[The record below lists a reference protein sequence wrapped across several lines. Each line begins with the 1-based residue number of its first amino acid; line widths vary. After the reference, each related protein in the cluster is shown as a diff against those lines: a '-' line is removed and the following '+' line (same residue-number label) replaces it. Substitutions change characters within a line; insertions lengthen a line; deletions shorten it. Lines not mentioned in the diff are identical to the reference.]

1 MRTMIQPNDDDRSYG
16 FDDDDDDDETIKH
29 KTGFVI
35 ISALFYS
42 ENSRP
47 ILTAKYKKNAEKW
60 LMDNGWTKIRGSGGE
75 LWEKEDRWGKF
86 YWARIVKVEMTE

>member
-1 MRTMIQPNDDDRSYG
+1 MRTVIQPNDH
-16 FDDDDDDDETIKH
+16 DDDDRFYGFDDDETIKH

-47 ILTAKYKKNAEKW
+47 ILTAKHKKNAEKW
-60 LMDNGWTKIRGSGGE
+60 LKDNGWKKTRGSGGE

-86 YWARIVKVEMTE
+86 YWARIVKVEMAE